1 MVALTRRNWRI
12 ARFVLVL
19 LAIELLDELVFGIR
33 EAAWPLIRD
42 DLSLTYA
49 QVGILLSLPSF
60 LANFIEP
67 VLGILGDVWRRRILV
82 LGGGAVFALALL
94 MVAFSESFGLLLA
107 AFVLFNPASGAFVS
121 LSQAA
126 LMDHDPER
134 HEQNMARW
142 TFAGSI
148 GVSGGP
154 LLLGLGI
161 ALGLGWRGLY
171 LLLAL
176 ATLALMAAASRYSF
190 PNGTDD
196 QPEDETTTGFREGV
210 RDALGA
216 LRRREVLRWLTL
228 LEFSDFMLD
237 ILLGYL
243 ALYMVDI
250 AGASEAQA
258 GIAVAVWAVVGLVG
272 DLLIIPLLERVRGL
286 TYLRVSVVIELI
298 LYPAFL
304 LVEPYVAKL
313 VILGLLGFF
322 NAGWYS
328 ILQAQ
333 LYSAMPG
340 QSGTVMAVH
349 SVFGLV
355 ASLFPLMIGLAA
367 EQVGLNGAMWL
378 LLAGPA
384 ALMIGLPRRKPGG
397 KS

>member
-1 MVALTRRNWRI
+1 MVALARRRWRV
-12 ARFVLVL
+12 ARFVLIL

-42 DLSLTYA
+42 DLGLTYT

-67 VLGILGDVWRRRILV
+67 VLGILGDVWKRRLLV
-82 LGGGAVFALALL
+82 LGGGIVFALSLL
-94 MVAFSESFGLLLA
+94 LVAFSHSFGLLLA
-107 AFVLFNPASGAFVS
+107 AFILFNPASGAFVS

-126 LMDHDPER
+126 LMDHEPER

-142 TFAGSI
+142 TFAGSL

-154 LLLGLGI
+154 LLLGIGI
-161 ALGLGWRGLY
+161 ALGLGWRDMY

-176 ATLALMAAASRYSF
+176 GAVLLVLAAGRYPF
-190 PNGTDD
+190 PNGATDD
-196 QPEDETTTGFREGV
+196 PEKEVSPGFRQGIQE
-210 RDALGA
+210 AFGA

-243 ALYMVDI
+243 ALYMVDV
-250 AGASEAQA
+250 AGVSEAQA
-258 GIAVAVWAVVGLVG
+258 GIAVAAWTVVGLIG

-286 TYLRVSVVIELI
+286 TYLRISVVIELF

-340 QSGTVMAVH
+340 QSGSVMAVH
-349 SVFGLV
+349 SVFGLF
-355 ASLFPLMIGLAA
+355 ASLFPLLVGLLA
-367 EQVGLNGAMWL
+367 ERVGLNGAMWL
-378 LLAGPA
+378 LLVGPV
-384 ALMIGLPRRKPGG
+384 ALLIGLPRQRAGE
-397 KS
+397 

>member
-82 LGGGAVFALALL
+82 LGGGAVFTLALL

-176 ATLALMAAASRYSF
+176 VTLALMAAASRYSF

-196 QPEDETTTGFREGV
+196 QAEDETAAGFREGV